1 MGWDSER
8 EGVKKNLRR
17 TKKEKPRKQ
26 IEKEVGGWMLERRE
40 SMKLEEKEKVREENT
55 EVKELK

>member
-26 IEKEVGGWMLERRE
+26 IEKKVGGWMLERRE

>member
-8 EGVKKNLRR
+8 EGVKKKLRR

-26 IEKEVGGWMLERRE
+26 IEEEVGGWMLERRE
-40 SMKLEEKEKVREENT
+40 SMKLEEEEKE
-55 EVKELK
+55 